1 MLCAPL
7 QTTKLIA
14 TGSLLYKS
22 HMIAAVPLTDS
33 SLLALPAVSAHMSVR
48 PIAAVGGTAVKD
60 LSVSAVLK
68 DPRAVDKI
76 TDVRQAAHVAALIT
90 DQGSQES
97 TS

>member
-7 QTTKLIA
+7 QTANLIA

-22 HMIAAVPLTDS
+22 HMIAAVPLKDS
-33 SLLALPAVSAHMSVR
+33 NLQALPAVSAHMSVR
-48 PIAAVGGTAVKD
+48 PIAAVSGTAAKG

-68 DPRAVDKI
+68 APHAIERA
-76 TDVRQAAHVAALIT
+76 TDARQAAALIT